1 MRTIKAYKAQ
11 RTTTEEAVEDVTLEL
26 HKEFPESTTIQQV
39 EYRHKD
45 NAELVFRALSVLP
58 QGTRHALLILM
69 LQEKRNLLIVR

>member
-11 RTTTEEAVEDVTLEL
+11 RTTIDEPVEDVTLEL
-26 HKEFPESTTIQQV
+26 HKDFPKCPTIQEV
-39 EYRHKD
+39 EYRHKE

-69 LQEKRNLLIVR
+69 LQEKRNLLIIS